1 MIRAAYQHPNLPSN
15 KLLLSQKPP
24 LFAMSRTRILSNWR
38 PALRSRPPAPL
49 LRSSIRAQS
58 TETSGI
64 SRLDR
69 LTSKLPKRLQ
79 KYTSGLRSAPVS
91 HVVSFM
97 ILHEM
102 TAIVPLFGLFA
113 LFHYTNYVPIS
124 YMTEHF
130 GEYVQGGVERFEK
143 YFKRKGWFGFGQEDS
158 STSAQLT
165 SGTAAQSAHVED
177 AVQRWENG
185 EQKYKILVEVALA
198 YAITKAL
205 LPVRIIGSVWATPW
219 FANILIRVKSSLAR
233 KP

>member
-1 MIRAAYQHPNLPSN
+1 
-15 KLLLSQKPP
+15 
-24 LFAMSRTRILSNWR
+24 MSRARIPFNWR
-38 PALRSRPPAPL
+38 PPFRSRPPAL
-49 LRSSIRAQS
+49 HLRSSIRPQS
-58 TETSGI
+58 TEASGI

-69 LTSKLPKRLQ
+69 LTARLPKRLQ
-79 KYTSGLRSAPVS
+79 KYTNGLRNAPVS

-97 ILHEM
+97 ILHEL

-113 LFHYTNYVPIS
+113 LFHYTTYVPIS

-130 GEYVQGGVERFEK
+130 GEYVQGGVYRFEK

-158 STSAQLT
+158 STSPQLT
-165 SGTAAQSAHVED
+165 PGTTSQDAHVED
-177 AVQRWENG
+177 AIHRWEKG

-219 FANILIRVKSSLAR
+219 FANILVRIKSSLAR
-233 KP
+233 RP

>member
-1 MIRAAYQHPNLPSN
+1 
-15 KLLLSQKPP
+15 
-24 LFAMSRTRILSNWR
+24 MSRARIPFNWR
-38 PALRSRPPAPL
+38 PTIRTRPL
-49 LRSSIRAQS
+49 MLHLHSSTRAQS
-58 TETSGI
+58 TRASGI

-79 KYTSGLRSAPVS
+79 EYTNGLRNAPIS

-97 ILHEM
+97 ILHEI

-124 YMTEHF
+124 YTTEHF
-130 GEYVQGGVERFEK
+130 KEYVQGGVERFEK

-158 STSAQLT
+158 SMSAQPT
-165 SGTAAQSAHVED
+165 SGTTVQNAHVED
-177 AVQRWENG
+177 AVQRWQNG
-185 EQKYKILVEVALA
+185 EQKYRILVEVALA

-219 FANILIRVKSSLAR
+219 FANILVKAKTSLSR

>member
-1 MIRAAYQHPNLPSN
+1 
-15 KLLLSQKPP
+15 
-24 LFAMSRTRILSNWR
+24 MSRTRIPFNWR
-38 PALRSRPPAPL
+38 PTLRTRPPARH

-58 TETSGI
+58 TEASGI

-79 KYTSGLRSAPVS
+79 KYTNGLRNAPVS

-97 ILHEM
+97 ILHEI
-102 TAIVPLFGLFA
+102 TAVVPLFGLFA
-113 LFHYTNYVPIS
+113 LFHYTNYVPVS

-130 GEYVQGGVERFEK
+130 GEYVQGGVEKFEK
-143 YFKRKGWFGFGQEDS
+143 YFKRKSWFGFGQEDS
-158 STSAQLT
+158 STSAEPT
-165 SGTAAQSAHVED
+165 SGTTAQNAPVED
-177 AVQRWENG
+177 AMQRWHNG

-219 FANILIRVKSSLAR
+219 FANILVRAKSSLAR